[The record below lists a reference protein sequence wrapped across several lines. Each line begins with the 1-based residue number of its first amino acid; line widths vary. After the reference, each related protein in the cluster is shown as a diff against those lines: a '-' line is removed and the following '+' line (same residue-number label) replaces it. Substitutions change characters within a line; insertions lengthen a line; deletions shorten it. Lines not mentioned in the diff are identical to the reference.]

1 MIDVETILWYAAAAT
16 GMAGSA
22 LFSGLETGIY
32 TLNRVR
38 LHVRAHTAG
47 SRADVLQRMTARP
60 NRLLGT
66 LLVGNNLANYLASYA
81 VAILLSSAGHEGW
94 AQVGINALILTP
106 LLFVF
111 GEVLP
116 KDLFRRH
123 ADRLVYP
130 MARPLAWMQ
139 VILRPFLVLI
149 GAISTLLQRLFNQ
162 ETLSMAAHPRRVV
175 TELLKEGVGHGLI
188 SAYQSDMI
196 DRVLRAGKL
205 NVRHVMV
212 PWEKVTTAQTK
223 QPPEA
228 IWSLADRV
236 PYARWP
242 LLDEH
247 SFCVGYL
254 DVIQLLKLEEAT
266 CPPLLELAQPIIRI
280 DPDTSL
286 HDAMLHLQL
295 QRAPMALVVAKKQP
309 IGLVTIKDLV
319 EPIVGELEAW

>member
-1 MIDVETILWYAAAAT
+1 MSGLELLFWYGAAAA

-47 SRADVLQRMTARP
+47 SRAAVLLRMTARP

-81 VAILLSSAGHEGW
+81 VAILLSRAGHEGW
-94 AQVGINALILTP
+94 AQVAINALILTP
-106 LLFVF
+106 LLFIF

-116 KDLFRRH
+116 KDMFRRY

-139 VILRPFLVLI
+139 ILLHPFLLLI
-149 GAISTLLQRLFNQ
+149 GAISGLLRRVFNQ
-162 ETLSMAAHPRRVV
+162 ESAGMAAHPRRVV

-196 DRVLRAGKL
+196 DRVLRAGRL

-212 PWEKVTTAQTK
+212 PWKKVTTVSTS

-228 IWSLADRV
+228 VWSLADRV
-236 PYARWP
+236 PYARLP
-242 LLDEH
+242 MLDSQSRCIGFLE
-247 SFCVGYL
+247 V
-254 DVIQLLKLEEAT
+254 VELLKQPLES
-266 CPPLLELAQPIIRI
+266 CPPLEQLARPIVRI
-280 DPDTSL
+280 EPETSL
-286 HDAMLHLQL
+286 HDAMLHLQV
-295 QRAPMALVVAKKQP
+295 QRVSMALVTSDGQP
-309 IGLVTIKDLV
+309 IGMVTIKDLV
-319 EPIVGELEAW
+319 EPIVGKLEAW